1 MKPKKNYIYLTLLII
16 GTIILTFTFSI
27 VYKHEVDNTC
37 YLYEKLNK
45 ITSQEIDEYIM
56 ENPDSIIY
64 IGNMNDLSNNKFEKR
79 FLKQLKKQN
88 LLETTVYIEKNYV
101 SKEFKNLLKNEH
113 SQVYNENN
121 LPMILVVKDGKISEI
136 VYVLND
142 SFAESIIDY
151 EVFK

>member
-1 MKPKKNYIYLTLLII
+1 MKPKKNYAYLTLLIL

-27 VYKHEVDNTC
+27 IYKHEVVNTC
-37 YLYEKLNK
+37 YLYENLNK
-45 ITSQEIDEYIM
+45 ITTNELDEYIM

-64 IGNMNDLSNNKFEKR
+64 IGNMTDLSNNKFEKK

-88 LLETTVYIEKNYV
+88 LLETSVYIEKNDV
-101 SKEFKNLLKNEH
+101 SKEFKRLLKNKH
-113 SQVYNENN
+113 SQVYDENN
-121 LPMILVVKDGKISEI
+121 LPMILVVIDGKISEI
-136 VYVLND
+136 VHVLND